1 MTGAVPCRQRPATD
15 RWARERKLCGAEGLH
30 PHHPETVCWSL
41 IATRM
46 VCRGAAEGVA
56 AVLAVVDGVGEGV
69 SEDVR
74 LGVGEGV
81 TEAVAESLEGD
92 VELAGVPSLDLR
104 AKPTRTAVRAASPT
118 RPAVGTRGDVQR
130 PSAWQLTRVS
140 WAMAEAGTGLNRSLC
155 LSVRLPCSPTAPE
168 HARRHSARILVEWGS
183 AGVGDDPRCA
193 QKGYAGSAN
202 Q

>member
-1 MTGAVPCRQRPATD
+1 
-15 RWARERKLCGAEGLH
+15 
-30 PHHPETVCWSL
+30 
-41 IATRM
+41 M

-92 VELAGVPSLDLR
+92 VKLAGVPSLDLR

-130 PSAWQLTRVS
+130 PSARQLTRVS
-140 WAMAEAGTGLNRSLC
+140 WAMAEAGTGLIVAFACRC
-155 LSVRLPCSPTAPE
+155 VCPA
-168 HARRHSARILVEWGS
+168 ARPRPNTLDGTRRGS
-183 AGVGDDPRCA
+183 W
-193 QKGYAGSAN
+193 
-202 Q
+202 